1 MRESGPRILFMFKYA
16 YNGID
21 IVADGIRSNRIG
33 VIPFPGATVYDKA
46 QAIIAEQA
54 GRNILSLAFGF
65 P

>member
-1 MRESGPRILFMFKYA
+1 MFKYA